1 MFLSYSL
8 SIWLLFVSLLDF
20 LFQLFVCFFV
30 SCFRW
35 NHCFLTLFICLYS
48 VVCVVHSY
56 HFLLFQSLV
65 VDFKHSV
72 FLYIHVIIFLCF
84 SPFHRVFFVLQRC
97 LMSFF
102 LVAFH
107 ISYYLFPVISL
118 FFLSPSF
125 LLLFFSA
132 LYSLLLLFLIFL
144 YLYVVIELSFKLLI

>member
-35 NHCFLTLFICLYS
+35 NHCFLTLFICLYF

-84 SPFHRVFFVLQRC
+84 SPFHRVSFVLQRC

-102 LVAFH
+102 FVVFY
-107 ISYYLFPVISL
+107 ISYYLLPVISL
-118 FFLSPSF
+118 FFLSPCF
-125 LLLFFSA
+125 LLLFFSV
-132 LYSLLLLFLIFL
+132 LYSFPLFVIDMFIFVCG
-144 YLYVVIELSFKLLI
+144 YRIIF